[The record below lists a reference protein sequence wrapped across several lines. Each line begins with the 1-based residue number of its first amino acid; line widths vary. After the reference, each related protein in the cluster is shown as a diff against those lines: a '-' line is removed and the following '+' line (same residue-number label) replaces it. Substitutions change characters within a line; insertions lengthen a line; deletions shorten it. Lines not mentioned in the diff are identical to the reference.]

1 VIPDDS
7 VCPSPADAPRVEAEV
22 GKAADQQTVPEV
34 AATELTRKDTTQLEA
49 YKLNTSHPGHLYNNY
64 LV

>member
-1 VIPDDS
+1 MIPDDS
-7 VCPSPADAPRVEAEV
+7 VCPSPADAPRV
-22 GKAADQQTVPEV
+22 GKAADQQTGPEV